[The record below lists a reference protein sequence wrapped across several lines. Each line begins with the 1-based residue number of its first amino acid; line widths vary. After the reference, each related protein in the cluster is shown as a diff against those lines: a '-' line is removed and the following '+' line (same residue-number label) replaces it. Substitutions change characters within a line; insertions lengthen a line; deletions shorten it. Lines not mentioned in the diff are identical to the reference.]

1 MSYPTFASSED
12 PGPREI
18 RRYSNRKLYD
28 TAERRFTSVS
38 AIEDL
43 VHNDIDFV
51 VVDHRTGV
59 DLTEDTLRRVLSAR
73 PREVAS
79 STGLLL
85 ELIRF
90 PARIANAL
98 LDGDRDIAEL
108 RELRQQ
114 QVNSL
119 SVILESLLD
128 EESNADSQSGDTA
141 SGG

>member
-1 MSYPTFASSED
+1 MSDPGFALSGD

-28 TAERRFTSVS
+28 TAERRFTSLP

-43 VHNDIDFV
+43 VRNGIDFV
-51 VVDHRTGV
+51 VVDHDSGD
-59 DLTEDTLRRVLSAR
+59 DLTEETLRRVLSAR
-73 PREVAS
+73 PREVADN
-79 STGLLL
+79 TGLLS
-85 ELIRF
+85 ELIRS

-98 LDGDRDIAEL
+98 ANGDRDVAEL
-108 RELRQQ
+108 RDLRR

-128 EESNADSQSGDTA
+128 EESNADSPSGETA